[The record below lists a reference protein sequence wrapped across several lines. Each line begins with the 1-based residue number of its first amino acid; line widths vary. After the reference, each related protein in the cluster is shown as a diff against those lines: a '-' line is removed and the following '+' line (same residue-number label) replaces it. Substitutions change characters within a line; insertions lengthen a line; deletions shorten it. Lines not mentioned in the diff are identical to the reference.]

1 MTTLIT
7 GGTGFIGSNLA
18 RMLIDQGERPVLLD
32 VAPVQ
37 GMLSDM
43 RSGFDYVRGS
53 VTSLPE
59 LINCMR
65 QYGVHRVFHLGG
77 MLSLPSE
84 ANPWAAFEANI
95 VGTYHILEASRITQ
109 VEQVVYGSTIAT
121 YSEDIQTHVIDDRT
135 LQRPSSMY
143 GVTKVSG
150 ELLGRFYAKK
160 FGLDFRGVRL
170 PSVVGPGAKTAHMSI
185 YNAWAIEEPLKGHP
199 YELRC
204 EPETRCAVIYF
215 KDAANAILFL
225 SQAGRSRISTMIYN
239 VAGVVPQFSANDLVS
254 AVRSRIPGA
263 QLTFHPDPEIAAL
276 LREIG
281 RLNIDDSR
289 AQSEWGWKPA
299 YSLEDMV
306 DDFIKEFNEN
316 RSWYLS

>member
-1 MTTLIT
+1 MTILIT

-18 RMLIDQGERPVLLD
+18 RKLIDEGERPVLFD

-37 GMLSDM
+37 RMLRDM
-43 RSGFDYVRGS
+43 ESEFHYVRGS

-65 QYGVHRVFHLGG
+65 QYGVDRVFHLGG

-84 ANPWAAFEANI
+84 ENPWAAFEANI

-109 VEQVVYGSTIAT
+109 VAQVVYGSTIAT
-121 YSEDIQTHVIDDRT
+121 YSKDIPTDVIDDRT
-135 LQRPSSMY
+135 IQRPSSMY

-150 ELLGRFYAKK
+150 ELLGRFYSRK

-185 YNAWAIEEPLKGHP
+185 YNAWAIEEPLKGHA

-204 EPETRCAVIYF
+204 EPETRCPVIYF
-215 KDAANAILFL
+215 KDAANAFRLL
-225 SQAGRSRISTMIYN
+225 SQAGRSQISTMIYN
-239 VAGVVPQFSANDLVS
+239 VAGILPQFSANDLVS

-263 QLTFHPDPEIAAL
+263 RLTFNPDPEITEL
-276 LREIG
+276 LKEIG

-299 YSLEDMV
+299 YSLKDMV
-306 DDFIKEFNEN
+306 DDFIKEFNKN

>member
-1 MTTLIT
+1 MTILIT
-7 GGTGFIGSNLA
+7 GGTGFLGSHLA
-18 RMLIDQGERPVLLD
+18 RMLIDEGERPVLFD
-32 VAPVQ
+32 VGPVQ

-65 QYGVHRVFHLGG
+65 QYGVDRVFHLGG

-84 ANPWAAFEANI
+84 ANPWAAFEVNI
-95 VGTYHILEASRITQ
+95 VGAYHVLEASRISQ
-109 VEQVVYGSTIAT
+109 VAQVVYGSTIAT
-121 YSEDIQTHVIDDRT
+121 YSEDIPNHVIDDRT

-150 ELLGRFYAKK
+150 ELLGRFYARK

-204 EPETRCAVIYF
+204 EPETRCPVIYF
-215 KDAANAILFL
+215 KDAVNALRL
-225 SQAGRSRISTMIYN
+225 LAQTDRSRIPTMIYN
-239 VAGVVPQFSANDLVS
+239 VAGSLPPFSANDLVS

-263 QLTFHPDPEIAAL
+263 QLTFHTDPEIAAL

-281 RLNIDDSR
+281 RLKIDDSR
-289 AQSEWGWKPA
+289 AQSEWGWQPA
-299 YSLEDMV
+299 YSLESMV